1 MASELGT
8 LTAGL
13 EKPNIDTMANYY
25 LGNLIKAQRTIKR
38 TCTHVGKRDLTYSK
52 YTVCSTY
59 FLEPRVL
66 LILANSLVL

>member
-25 LGNLIKAQRTIKR
+25 LGNLIKAQRIRKR
-38 TCTHVGKRDLTYSK
+38 MCTRVGKCGLTYIKYIYCMKYSEADLT
-52 YTVCSTY
+52 
-59 FLEPRVL
+59 
-66 LILANSLVL
+66 

>member
-25 LGNLIKAQRTIKR
+25 LGNLIKAQRIRKR
-38 TCTHVGKRDLTYSK
+38 MCTRVGKCGLTVSILYEGQRNKADLT
-52 YTVCSTY
+52 
-59 FLEPRVL
+59 
-66 LILANSLVL
+66 